1 MGEIP
6 EGQSARNAIPGG
18 LDMNKD
24 CNNQVWHMDART
36 GFKYRWAE
44 LPVDKLR
51 KSRYNPRVLKED
63 HLQEI
68 KSSMEKD
75 GQYCPI
81 TCVEI
86 EPTTDGKEY
95 DILDGSH
102 RHRAAVDLAYETIQ
116 AKVYHKDTPEP
127 AQKKMAI
134 YLNQGVKRINAGEF
148 YRAADDLYN
157 ITVNDLKSKG
167 AKVINEAR
175 VIHAT
180 GLQGKEE
187 HLRLTVGRIVH
198 RLQQDGDAAI
208 HDFISD
214 AQVPKKVITE
224 GEGPNSKRVLTAMN
238 VGYLLRKLCRT
249 EPLGPWEPW
258 VAGVTD
264 QEYEQKL
271 LNGEIEKDVD
281 LREDEYANV
290 KMLTDII
297 ADEILNPWL
306 AEGQYDQAMIF
317 CKHHV
322 LRGLA
327 PVISRIL
334 ENAGSNKPSAPLYVK
349 KDAINW
355 DRVKEYILKL
365 KRIYWTDPVFT
376 VRVPE
381 RITDFIWAKM
391 FTS

>member
-1 MGEIP
+1 MGEVP
-6 EGQSARNAIPGG
+6 QSKNTRNTIPGG

-24 CNNQVWHMDART
+24 CDQMWHTDERT
-36 GFKYRWAE
+36 GYHYRWDE
-44 LPVDKLR
+44 LPIGKLR
-51 KSRYNPRVLKED
+51 KSKYNPRVLKED
-63 HLQEI
+63 HLKEI
-68 KSSMEKD
+68 ESSMEKD
-75 GQYCPI
+75 GQYCSI

-102 RHRAAVDLAYETIQ
+102 RHKAAVDLGFKTIQ
-116 AKVYHKDTPEP
+116 AKVYHRDTPLP

-157 ITVNDLKSKG
+157 ITVTDLKTKG
-167 AKVINEAR
+167 ATVINEAR
-175 VIHAT
+175 VVYAA

-187 HLRLTVGRIVH
+187 QLRLTVGRIVH
-198 RLQQDGDAAI
+198 RLQSDANAAI
-208 HDFISD
+208 HDYISD
-214 AQVPKKVITE
+214 AQIPKKVIVE
-224 GEGPNSKRVLTAMN
+224 GDGENAKRVLTAMN
-238 VGYLLRKLCRT
+238 IGYLLRRLCRSD
-249 EPLGPWEPW
+249 PLGPWEPW

-271 LNGEIEKDVD
+271 MSGEIETDANI
-281 LREDEYANV
+281 REDEYENV
-290 KMLTDII
+290 RMFTDII
-297 ADEILNPWL
+297 VDDILKPWL
-306 AEGQYDQAMIF
+306 ADGQYDQAMIF

-327 PVISRIL
+327 PVMMRIL
-334 ENAGSNKPSAPLYVK
+334 ENAGSNKPSAPLYVQ
-349 KDAINW
+349 KDVIDW
-355 DRVKEYILKL
+355 DKVREYTAKL

-381 RITDFIWAKM
+381 RITDYIWAKV